1 MRKLSRALAAA
12 LIGATLSSGAALSAG
27 SFDGN
32 YKGGVPASCGLPS
45 NTVTLTVANGE
56 VRGTDAWSNGS
67 AAIAGK
73 VEADGSFHGTIGPGR
88 FSGKFEGKN
97 FDADYATSGGGS
109 TLPGC
114 KRHMHLERQN

>member
-1 MRKLSRALAAA
+1 MSRALAAA

-32 YKGGVPASCGLPS
+32 YKGGVPASCGLQS

-67 AAIAGK
+67 VAIAGK

-114 KRHMHLERQN
+114 ERHMHLERQS